1 MYGKLQRI
9 SRVLLVLA
17 ALSLLPAF
25 FLPLWSYGFSALQY
39 PEGLMMWIYA
49 NHISGRIDL
58 INELNHYI
66 GMREIVESGFPELKI
81 IPVLLALLIILAI
94 GIALAG
100 GLRSLLVWQSLFAIV
115 GLGLLGDFYHWLY
128 VYGHDLDPH
137 AAIKIP
143 PFTPHLIGAYTFL
156 NFHIMAWPDWGAF
169 AMVFSFVLGG
179 IALVWELA
187 HLSARASLSVSGVAE
202 VGRPQDRTQRRSNF
216 SQ

>member
-1 MYGKLQRI
+1 MYGKLQQI
-9 SRVLLVLA
+9 SRVLIVLSAVSLV
-17 ALSLLPAF
+17 PAF
-25 FLPLWSYGFSALQY
+25 TAPLWSYGFSAPQY

-49 NHISGRIDL
+49 NHISGRVDL

-66 GMREIVESGFPELKI
+66 GMHDIVESGFVELKI
-81 IPVLLALLIILAI
+81 IPVLLAFLIVS
-94 GIALAG
+94 ALAVALFG
-100 GLRSLLVWQSLFAIV
+100 GLRSLLAWQAFFAIS
-115 GLGLLGDFYHWLY
+115 GLALLGDFYHWLY

-143 PFTPHLIGAYTFL
+143 PFTPHLIGAYMFL

-187 HLSARASLSVSGVAE
+187 HLSARASLGISGTANA
-202 VGRPQDRTQRRSNF
+202 DRQERSQYQ
-216 SQ
+216 SG